1 MASLVARDLRQR
13 QLVRHRWS
21 LVEGIDLPLGRKV
34 AADQIQTAWDEHI
47 ADFHAVIRLQDGRL
61 VVTRRSDP
69 AASNVIFYNGQ
80 DQGEFTIVS
89 GEGFVIGS
97 TVFQLDPSGSE
108 PTAELASSSRTQFFT
123 VAHLRTQLSPADE
136 HLDVVNVLL
145 KQLGGRETDI
155 DAFEHQVV
163 QSLRRVVRRA
173 DFAAVLQIR
182 GREVKSRASA
192 GDLPVC
198 QPLVLDACRRQMLVC
213 HRWGGRPG
221 EAYPNVGGAAWA
233 VCAPIICTVE
243 TEGDY
248 ALYLSGQRAPVGQ
261 PRDPRA
267 LPDDQLSLVAI
278 VADILQSV
286 RTFHDLSH
294 CHSSMQ
300 EFFPKPIRD
309 LLLQRRPDDVFETAE
324 VPAAI
329 LFCDLRGFSRFTAQ
343 QAGELLPAWERIRE
357 ALTLMTEAITNQ
369 AGCIGDFQGDA
380 AMGFWGW
387 PRRPDHDASL
397 EEKRLADD
405 VRAACQAADALR
417 ERLHQRSRDK
427 SGPLASFA
435 CGIGIAAGP
444 VVAGM
449 LGTHDQRKIGVFGPA
464 VNLAARL
471 ESMTKQLGASILLDE
486 RAMEALEASGSDLAA
501 RVRLLASIQPAGLD
515 TPTPVYELMAPSHT
529 REALAPQL
537 VRLYDVGREAFESG
551 NWQEARQ
558 ALQRLALSGDG
569 PSSFLLGHMDILRT
583 PPKNWNG
590 RVVLTTK

>member
-1 MASLVARDLRQR
+1 MASLVARDLAERH
-13 QLVRHRWS
+13 LVRHRWS

-47 ADFHAVIRLQDGRL
+47 ADFHAVVRLEQGRL
-61 VVTRRSDP
+61 HVTRRTDP
-69 AASNVIFYNGQ
+69 AAKNVIFYNGK
-80 DQGEFTIVS
+80 DQGEFAIVS

-97 TVFQLDPSGSE
+97 TIFQLDPTASE
-108 PTAELASSSRTQFFT
+108 PAPDTASSSRTQFFT
-123 VAHLRTQLSPADE
+123 AEHLRTQLSPADE

-155 DAFEHQVV
+155 DAFEHQIV
-163 QSLRRVVRRA
+163 QSLRRVIRRA

-182 GREVKSRASA
+182 GREVKSRAAA

-198 QPLVLDACRRQMLVC
+198 QPLVLDACRRQMLVA

-221 EAYPNVGGAAWA
+221 QSYPNVGGAAWA
-233 VCAPIICTVE
+233 VCAPIICAVE
-243 TEGDY
+243 SEGDY
-248 ALYLSGQRAPVGQ
+248 AIYLSGQKAPVAS

-329 LFCDLRGFSRFTAQ
+329 MFCDLRGFSRFTAS

-357 ALTLMTEAITNQ
+357 ALTLMTEAITGQ

-387 PRRPDHDASL
+387 PRRAGGED
-397 EEKRLADD
+397 RLADD
-405 VRAACQAADALR
+405 VRAACQAADTLR
-417 ERLHQRSRDK
+417 ERFHQRSRDK

-435 CGIGIAAGP
+435 CGIGIAAGN

-449 LGTHDQRKIGVFGPA
+449 LGTHDQRKIGVFGPP

-471 ESMTKQLGASILLDE
+471 ESMTRQLGASILLDE
-486 RAMEALEASGSDLAA
+486 QAMEALEASGSELAG

-515 TPTPVYELMAPSHT
+515 SPLPVYELMAPSHT

-537 VRLYDVGREAFESG
+537 VRLYEVGREAFESG

-558 ALQRLALSGDG
+558 TLQRLALSGDG
-569 PSSFLLGHMDILRT
+569 PSSFLLGHMERLRS
-583 PPKNWNG
+583 PPKDWSG
-590 RVVLTTK
+590 RIELTSK

>member
-1 MASLVARDLRQR
+1 VASLVARDLRQR
-13 QLVRHRWS
+13 HVVHHRWS

-34 AADQIQTAWDEHI
+34 SADQLQTEWDEHI
-47 ADFHAVIRLQDGRL
+47 SDFHAVVRFEQGRL
-61 VVTRRSDP
+61 HVARHSDP
-69 AASNVIFYNGQ
+69 ASGNVIFYNGA
-80 DQGEFTIVS
+80 DQGQFSIVS

-97 TVFQLDPSGSE
+97 TVFQLDPGSSE
-108 PTAELASSSRTQFFT
+108 PTPDVGSSSRTQFFT
-123 VAHLRTQLSPADE
+123 AAHLRTQLNPADE
-136 HLDVVNVLL
+136 HLDVVNTLL
-145 KQLGGRETDI
+145 KQLGGRQTDI
-155 DAFEHQVV
+155 DAFEHQIV

-182 GREVKSRASA
+182 GREVKSRAAA
-192 GDLPVC
+192 GDLTIC
-198 QPLVLDACRRQMLVC
+198 QPLVLDACRRQMLVA
-213 HRWGGRPG
+213 HRWGGKPG
-221 EAYPNVGGAAWA
+221 DSYPNVGGAAWA
-233 VCAPIICTVE
+233 VCAPIICSVE
-243 TEGDY
+243 TDGDY
-248 ALYLSGQRAPVGQ
+248 AIYLSGAKAPIGK

-309 LLLQRRPDDVFETAE
+309 LLLQRRPDDVFETAQ

-329 LFCDLRGFSRFTAQ
+329 MFCDLRGFSRFTAEQ
-343 QAGELLPAWERIRE
+343 SADLLPAWERIKQ
-357 ALTLMTEAITNQ
+357 ALTLMTEAITSQ

-387 PRRPDHDASL
+387 PQRGSGNH
-397 EEKRLADD
+397 LADD
-405 VRAACQAADALR
+405 VRAACQAADTLR
-417 ERLHQRSRDK
+417 ERFYQRSREK
-427 SGPLASFA
+427 SGPLTSFA

-486 RAMEALEASGSDLAA
+486 HATEALEASGSELAS
-501 RVRLLASIQPAGLD
+501 RVRLLASIQPVGLD
-515 TPTPVYELMAPSHT
+515 TPLPVYELMAPSHT
-529 REALAPQL
+529 REALSPQL
-537 VRLYDVGREAFESG
+537 VRLYEVGRQAFESG
-551 NWQEARQ
+551 NWPEARE
-558 ALQRLALSGDG
+558 ALRRLVLSGDG
-569 PSSFLLGHMDILRT
+569 PSSFLLGHMENLHS
-583 PPKNWNG
+583 PPKDWAG
-590 RVVLTTK
+590 RVVLTSK

>member
-1 MASLVARDLRQR
+1 MASLVARDLKQR
-13 QLVRHRWS
+13 HVVHHRWS

-34 AADQIQTAWDEHI
+34 AADQLQTAWDEHI
-47 ADFHAVIRLQDGRL
+47 SDYHAVVRLEQGRL
-61 VVTRRSDP
+61 HVARHTDP
-69 AASNVIFYNGQ
+69 SARNAIFYNGQ
-80 DQGEFTIVS
+80 DEGQFTVVS

-97 TVFQLDPSGSE
+97 TVFQLDPGQDVHPSDVG
-108 PTAELASSSRTQFFT
+108 SSSRTQFFT
-123 VAHLRTQLSPADE
+123 VEHLRTQLSPADE
-136 HLDVVNVLL
+136 HLDVVNTLL
-145 KQLGGRETDI
+145 KQLNGKQTDI
-155 DAFEHQVV
+155 DAFEHQIV

-182 GREVKSRASA
+182 GREVKSRAAA
-192 GDLPVC
+192 GDQSIC
-198 QPLVLDACRRQMLVC
+198 QPLVLDACRRQMLVA
-213 HRWGGRPG
+213 HRWGGKPG
-221 EAYPNVGGAAWA
+221 ESYPNVGGAAWA

-248 ALYLSGQRAPVGQ
+248 AVYLSGAKAPVGK

-286 RTFHDLSH
+286 RTFHDLTH

-329 LFCDLRGFSRFTAQ
+329 MFCDLRGFSRFTAE
-343 QAGELLPAWERIRE
+343 QAGELLPAWQRIKE

-387 PRRPDHDASL
+387 PRRAGTGKGDD
-397 EEKRLADD
+397 RLADD
-405 VRAACQAADALR
+405 VRAACQAADTLR
-417 ERLHQRSRDK
+417 ERFYQRSRDK

-435 CGIGIAAGP
+435 CGIGIAAGS

-471 ESMTKQLGASILLDE
+471 ESMTKQLGASILLNQQ
-486 RAMEALEASGSDLAA
+486 AMEALEESGSELAG
-501 RVRLLASIQPAGLD
+501 RTRLIASIQPAGLD
-515 TPTPVYELMAPSHT
+515 SPVPVYELMAPSHT
-529 REALAPQL
+529 REALTPQL
-537 VRLYDVGREAFESG
+537 VRLYEVGREAFETG
-551 NWQEARQ
+551 NWPEARQ

-569 PSSFLLGHMDILRT
+569 PSSFLLGHMERMRT
-583 PPKNWNG
+583 PPKDWAG
-590 RVVLTTK
+590 RVVLTSK

>member
-1 MASLVARDLRQR
+1 MASLVARDLKQR
-13 QLVRHRWS
+13 HLVRHRWS

-34 AADQIQTAWDEHI
+34 AADQLQTEWDEHI
-47 ADFHAVIRLQDGRL
+47 SDYHAVIRWEQGRL
-61 VVTRRSDP
+61 HVVRHTDP
-69 AASNVIFYNGQ
+69 AARNVIFYNGQ
-80 DQGEFTIVS
+80 DQDQFSIVS

-97 TVFQLDPSGSE
+97 TIFQLDPGASE
-108 PTAELASSSRTQFFT
+108 PTTDLAASSRTQFFT
-123 VAHLRTQLSPADE
+123 AAHLRTQLNPADE
-136 HLDVVNVLL
+136 HLDVVNTLL
-145 KQLGGRETDI
+145 KQLSGKQTDI
-155 DAFEHQVV
+155 DAFEHQIV

-182 GREVKSRASA
+182 GREVKSRAAA
-192 GDLPVC
+192 GDQTIC
-198 QPLVLDACRRQMLVC
+198 QPLVLDACRRQMLVA
-213 HRWGGRPG
+213 HRWGGKPG
-221 EAYPNVGGAAWA
+221 ESYPNVAGAAWA
-233 VCAPIICTVE
+233 VCAPIICDVE
-243 TEGDY
+243 SDGDY
-248 ALYLSGQRAPVGQ
+248 AVYLSGTKAPVGK

-286 RTFHDLSH
+286 RTFHDLTH

-309 LLLQRRPDDVFETAE
+309 LLVQRRPDDVFETAE

-329 LFCDLRGFSRFTAQ
+329 MFCDLRGFSRFTAQ
-343 QAGELLPAWERIRE
+343 QAGDLLPAWERIKE

-387 PRRPDHDASL
+387 PRRAGTDD
-397 EEKRLADD
+397 RLTDD
-405 VRAACQAADALR
+405 VRAACQAADTLR
-417 ERLHQRSRDK
+417 ERFHQRSRDK
-427 SGPLASFA
+427 SGPLTSFA

-486 RAMEALEASGSDLAA
+486 QATEALEASGSDLAG
-501 RVRLLASIQPAGLD
+501 RLRLLASIQPVGLD
-515 TPTPVYELMAPSHT
+515 SPVPVYELMAPSHT
-529 REALAPQL
+529 RDALTPQL
-537 VRLYDVGREAFESG
+537 VRLYEVGREAFERG
-551 NWQEARQ
+551 NWPEARQ

-569 PSSFLLGHMDILRT
+569 PSSFLLGHMECLRS
-583 PPKNWNG
+583 PPKDWAG
-590 RVVLTTK
+590 RVVLTSK

>member
-1 MASLVARDLRQR
+1 MASLVARDLKQR
-13 QLVRHRWS
+13 HVVRHRWS

-34 AADQIQTAWDEHI
+34 AADQIQTEWDEHI
-47 ADFHAVIRLQDGRL
+47 ADFHAVVRFEQGRL
-61 VVTRRSDP
+61 HVARHTDT
-69 AASNVIFYNGQ
+69 AARNVIFYNGA
-80 DQGEFTIVS
+80 DQGQFSVVT

-97 TVFQLDPSGSE
+97 TIFQLEAVSSE
-108 PTAELASSSRTQFFT
+108 PTPDTASSSRTQFFT
-123 VAHLRTQLSPADE
+123 AAHLRTQLSPADE
-136 HLDVVNVLL
+136 HLDVVNTLL
-145 KQLGGRETDI
+145 KQLAGRQTDI
-155 DAFEHQVV
+155 DAFEHQIV

-182 GREVKSRASA
+182 GPEVKSRAAA
-192 GDLPVC
+192 GDLPIC
-198 QPLVLDACRRQMLVC
+198 QPLVLDACRRQMLVA
-213 HRWGGRPG
+213 HRWGGKPG
-221 EAYPNVGGAAWA
+221 ELYPNVGGAAWA
-233 VCAPIICTVE
+233 VCAPIICSVE
-243 TEGDY
+243 TDGDY
-248 ALYLSGQRAPVGQ
+248 AIYLSGAKAPIGK

-329 LFCDLRGFSRFTAQ
+329 MFCDLRGFSRFTAQ
-343 QAGELLPAWERIRE
+343 QAGDLLPAWERIKQ
-357 ALTLMTEAITNQ
+357 ALTLMTEAITSQ

-387 PRRPDHDASL
+387 PRRGGG
-397 EEKRLADD
+397 ERLADD
-405 VRAACQAADALR
+405 VRAACQAADTLR
-417 ERLHQRSRDK
+417 ERFYQRSREK

-486 RAMEALEASGSDLAA
+486 QAMEALEASGSELAS
-501 RVRLLASIQPAGLD
+501 RVRLLASIQPVGLD
-515 TPTPVYELMAPSHT
+515 SPLPVYELMAPSHT
-529 REALAPQL
+529 REALTPQL
-537 VRLYDVGREAFESG
+537 VRLYEVGRQAFESG
-551 NWQEARQ
+551 NWPEARE
-558 ALQRLALSGDG
+558 ALRRLALSGDG
-569 PSSFLLGHMDILRT
+569 PSSFLLGHMEGLRS
-583 PPKNWNG
+583 PPKDWAG
-590 RVVLTTK
+590 RVVLTSK